1 MKSSYLLFYFRPHFS
16 FLHPEHFPPLRLKV
30 INKCYVLMTI
40 TCIYFIV
47 TQISGS
53 GKNYVTMCVYK
64 TACVCACVCVTI
76 SVILTHVVITDLTHH
91 TPTLCVKQHVAPIRH
106 PVAPLDGNSGAG
118 TRTVHKID
126 QTKTKCNI
134 PKTWGWNQRKPGRRV
149 TFLYADARCSAFIF
163 FFL

>member
-1 MKSSYLLFYFRPHFS
+1 M
-16 FLHPEHFPPLRLKV
+16 
-30 INKCYVLMTI
+30 
-40 TCIYFIV
+40 
-47 TQISGS
+47 QISGS

-134 PKTWGWNQRKPGRRV
+134 PKLEDEIKENQ
-149 TFLYADARCSAFIF
+149 ADELHFSTPMHVVVHSYF
-163 FFL
+163 FSFKQCFYCEI